1 MFLTDGLPGRS
12 YDCYVIGAGPA
23 GITLS
28 LELAKANKT
37 VLVFETGTVTEARD
51 DMPNAVNYGH
61 FPDGWWD
68 RHSIRA
74 LGGTSR
80 VWSGWCATL
89 MEVDFANP
97 AAGVRW
103 PITKSDLAPHY
114 RRAAS
119 VVDREPS
126 ILDVETPLIPGFV
139 YRPFSRR
146 AGTRFG
152 RKYREALSTSSL
164 VDVAVGT
171 SVIGLDANAS
181 RSAVRAL
188 TCFRHASGATEQLD
202 LDPAQNVVVAGGGI
216 SNAQLFL
223 QPRADGAVPVG
234 NESGLAGKYLM
245 EHPHLF
251 SVGEVVLDD
260 DLAQQSRPADF
271 GRAAHALVP
280 DDQQMR
286 RHGLLG
292 CSVEC
297 RDRTTEHP
305 MAEYLAG
312 EYGRPFHHYVCNVRS
327 EMAPSAGNEVFPDR
341 RARRRRPVP
350 TRRAVRHRRRGL
362 PQRRDDAAPP
372 GGIADRVGEGP
383 RAHQQRTPVPAAD
396 RRRSHH
402 GDYPDGDEPVELRGR
417 PGLSGPRIRQ
427 PVRGRIVRVPDRRI
441 RESDADDCRARAAL
455 GRYAGDGRVIMVNTT
470 RGFSRRTFLLGVG
483 GGAATMSIAWGVS
496 ELGLPFLEPGDDS
509 PILATLDA
517 HAEYDGWLVTP
528 EDKARMVLVEF
539 TDGWYARETGG
550 GSSWRWTQ
558 QTATLAFLN
567 PRTAAVLHLDYGA
580 RADLFEDSPRM
591 LTITVGDQVARSF
604 ASDAPGR
611 QQTNVLLPA
620 TLLGARDRVE
630 VRIAVDRPFVPANVS
645 PGSEDTRELGI
656 RVYRAAVERAPEPT
670 R

>member
-1 MFLTDGLPGRS
+1 MFLTDGLPSRS

-37 VLVFETGTVTEARD
+37 VLMFETGTVTEARD

-80 VWSGWCATL
+80 VWSGVCATL

-139 YRPFSRR
+139 YRPFSRGVSGR
-146 AGTRFG
+146 AITRFG
-152 RKYREALSTSSL
+152 RKYRDVLSTSSL

-234 NESGLAGKYLM
+234 NESGLVGKYLM

-251 SVGEVVLDD
+251 DVGEVVLDD
-260 DLAQQSRPADF
+260 DLDRQSRPADF
-271 GRAAHALVP
+271 GRAVHALVP

-292 CSVEC
+292 CSVQC
-297 RDRTTEHP
+297 RNRTTEHP

-312 EYGRPFHHYVCNVRS
+312 EYGRPFHHYGCNVRS

-341 RARRRRPVP
+341 RTRRRRPVP
-350 TRRAVRHRRRGL
+350 ARRAVRRRRRGL

-383 RAHQQRTPVPAAD
+383 RAHQQRTLVPAAD
-396 RRRSHH
+396 SAAVTSW
-402 GDYPDGDEPVELRGR
+402 EPPGWARANRTPWSTETAGFTDTTTCSWQGR
-417 PGLSGPRIRQ
+417 PCSRPADTRIR
-427 PVRGRIVRVPDRRI
+427 R
-441 RESDADDCRARAAL
+441 
-455 GRYAGDGRVIMVNTT
+455 
-470 RGFSRRTFLLGVG
+470 
-483 GGAATMSIAWGVS
+483 
-496 ELGLPFLEPGDDS
+496 
-509 PILATLDA
+509 
-517 HAEYDGWLVTP
+517 
-528 EDKARMVLVEF
+528 
-539 TDGWYARETGG
+539 
-550 GSSWRWTQ
+550 
-558 QTATLAFLN
+558 
-567 PRTAAVLHLDYGA
+567 
-580 RADLFEDSPRM
+580 
-591 LTITVGDQVARSF
+591 
-604 ASDAPGR
+604 
-611 QQTNVLLPA
+611 
-620 TLLGARDRVE
+620 
-630 VRIAVDRPFVPANVS
+630 
-645 PGSEDTRELGI
+645 
-656 RVYRAAVERAPEPT
+656 
-670 R
+670 

>member
-1 MFLTDGLPGRS
+1 MFLTDGLPSRT
-12 YDCYVIGAGPA
+12 YDYYVIGAGPA

-28 LELAKANKT
+28 LELAKANRT
-37 VLVFETGTVTEARD
+37 VLVFETGTVTEPRD

-61 FPDGWWD
+61 FRDGWWD
-68 RHSIRA
+68 RHSIRV

-103 PITKSDLAPHY
+103 PITKSDLAPSY
-114 RRAAS
+114 RRAVS

-126 ILDVETPLIPGFV
+126 ILDVETPLTPGFV
-139 YRPFSRR
+139 YRPFSLH
-146 AGTRFG
+146 AATRFG

-202 LDPAQNVVVAGGGI
+202 FDPAQNVVVAGGGI

-271 GRAAHALVP
+271 GGVRHALVP

-312 EYGRPFHHYVCNVRS
+312 EYGRPFHHYVCTVRS
-327 EMAPSAGNEVFPDR
+327 EMAPSAGNEVFLTGER
-341 RARRRRPVP
+341 
-350 TRRAVRHRRRGL
+350 
-362 PQRRDDAAPP
+362 DAA
-372 GGIADRVGEGP
+372 GLYR
-383 RAHQQRTPVPAAD
+383 PAA
-396 RRRSHH
+396 RCVIGA
-402 GDYPDGDEPVELRGR
+402 GDFRNVETTLRLLGESLIASGKGR
-417 PGLSGPRIRQ
+417 VRINNERLYRQ
-427 PVRGRIVRVPDRRI
+427 P
-441 RESDADDCRARAAL
+441 
-455 GRYAGDGRVIMVNTT
+455 
-470 RGFSRRTFLLGVG
+470 
-483 GGAATMSIAWGVS
+483 
-496 ELGLPFLEPGDDS
+496 
-509 PILATLDA
+509 
-517 HAEYDGWLVTP
+517 
-528 EDKARMVLVEF
+528 
-539 TDGWYARETGG
+539 TGG
-550 GSSWRWTQ
+550 GHIMGTTRMGTSQSNSVVDRDCRVHGYDNLFVAGSSVFPTGGYANPTLTIVALALRL
-558 QTATLAFLN
+558 ADTLA
-567 PRTAAVLHLDYGA
+567 TAG
-580 RADLFEDSPRM
+580 
-591 LTITVGDQVARSF
+591 
-604 ASDAPGR
+604 
-611 QQTNVLLPA
+611 
-620 TLLGARDRVE
+620 
-630 VRIAVDRPFVPANVS
+630 
-645 PGSEDTRELGI
+645 
-656 RVYRAAVERAPEPT
+656 
-670 R
+670 

>member
-1 MFLTDGLPGRS
+1 MFLTDGLPSRS

-28 LELAKANKT
+28 LEFAKANRT
-37 VLVFETGTVTEARD
+37 VLVFETGTVTEPRD

-68 RHSIRA
+68 RHSIRV

-80 VWSGWCATL
+80 VWNGWCATL
-89 MEVDFANP
+89 MDVDFANP
-97 AAGVRW
+97 AVGVRW
-103 PITKSDLAPHY
+103 PITKSDLAPYY
-114 RRAAS
+114 RRAAP
-119 VVDREPS
+119 VLDREPA
-126 ILDVETPLIPGFV
+126 ILDVETPLVPGFA
-139 YRPFSRR
+139 YRPYSVSTRP
-146 AGTRFG
+146 TRFG
-152 RKYREALSTSSL
+152 RKYQEALSTSSL

-223 QPRADGAVPVG
+223 QPSADGAVPVG

-251 SVGEVVLDD
+251 SVGEVVLATNLDR
-260 DLAQQSRPADF
+260 QSRPADF

-297 RDRTTEHP
+297 RNRTTEHP

-327 EMAPSAGNEVFPDR
+327 EMAPSAGNEVFLTGERD
-341 RARRRRPVP
+341 AAGLYRP
-350 TRRAVRHRRRGL
+350 RRAVRHRRRGL

-383 RAHQQRTPVPAAD
+383 RTHQQRTPVPADAD

-402 GDYPDGDEPVELRGR
+402 GDDADGYQPVELRRR
-417 PGLSGPRIRQ
+417 PGLSGPRVREF
-427 PVRGRIVRVPDRRI
+427 VRGRLLRVSHRRF
-441 RESDADDCRARAAL
+441 REPDADDSRPHVAPSRCAVGGNITMATPT
-455 GRYAGDGRVIMVNTT
+455 G
-470 RGFSRRTFLLGVG
+470 GFSRRAFLLGVG
-483 GGAATMSIAWGVS
+483 GGAASMSIVWGVS

-509 PILATLDA
+509 PIPATLDA
-517 HAEYDGWLVTP
+517 HAEYDGWLVTT
-528 EDKARMVLVEF
+528 EDKARLVMVEF
-539 TDGWYARETGG
+539 TDGWYARETSD
-550 GSSWRWTQ
+550 GSSWRWT
-558 QTATLAFLN
+558 
-567 PRTAAVLHLDYGA
+567 R
-580 RADLFEDSPRM
+580 
-591 LTITVGDQVARSF
+591 
-604 ASDAPGR
+604 
-611 QQTNVLLPA
+611 
-620 TLLGARDRVE
+620 
-630 VRIAVDRPFVPANVS
+630 
-645 PGSEDTRELGI
+645 
-656 RVYRAAVERAPEPT
+656 
-670 R
+670 

>member
-1 MFLTDGLPGRS
+1 MFLTDRLPSRP
-12 YDCYVIGAGPA
+12 YDYYVIGAGPA

-28 LELAKANKT
+28 LELAKANRT
-37 VLVFETGTVTEARD
+37 VLVFETGTVTEPRD

-68 RHSIRA
+68 RHSIRV

-80 VWSGWCATL
+80 VWNGWCATL

-126 ILDVETPLIPGFV
+126 TLDVETPLIPGFV

-171 SVIGLDANAS
+171 SVVGLDANAS
-181 RSAVRAL
+181 RSAVRSV

-234 NESGLAGKYLM
+234 NESSLAGKYLM

-251 SVGEVVLDD
+251 SVGEVVFDD
-260 DLAQQSRPADF
+260 EPRSAIAAGRLRARRPRAGSRRSADAAARPARVQRGVPRPHHRTSD
-271 GRAAHALVP
+271 GRISRRRVREAFPSLRLHRTVRDGALGW
-280 DDQQMR
+280 QR
-286 RHGLLG
+286 GL
-292 CSVEC
+292 S
-297 RDRTTEHP
+297 
-305 MAEYLAG
+305 
-312 EYGRPFHHYVCNVRS
+312 
-327 EMAPSAGNEVFPDR
+327 DR

-350 TRRAVRHRRRGL
+350 TRRAVRHRRRGF

-383 RAHQQRTPVPAAD
+383 RTHQQRTPVPADAD
-396 RRRSHH
+396 RRRSYH
-402 GDYPDGDEPVELRGR
+402 GDHPDGHEPIELRGR
-417 PGLSGPRIRQ
+417 PRLPGPRIRQ

-455 GRYAGDGRVIMVNTT
+455 
-470 RGFSRRTFLLGVG
+470 
-483 GGAATMSIAWGVS
+483 W
-496 ELGLPFLEPGDDS
+496 
-509 PILATLDA
+509 
-517 HAEYDGWLVTP
+517 
-528 EDKARMVLVEF
+528 
-539 TDGWYARETGG
+539 
-550 GSSWRWTQ
+550 
-558 QTATLAFLN
+558 
-567 PRTAAVLHLDYGA
+567 
-580 RADLFEDSPRM
+580 
-591 LTITVGDQVARSF
+591 
-604 ASDAPGR
+604 
-611 QQTNVLLPA
+611 
-620 TLLGARDRVE
+620 
-630 VRIAVDRPFVPANVS
+630 
-645 PGSEDTRELGI
+645 
-656 RVYRAAVERAPEPT
+656 PT
-670 R
+670 RWPTAG

>member
-1 MFLTDGLPGRS
+1 MMSRCMFLTDGLPDRR

-28 LELAKANKT
+28 LELAKANKS
-37 VLVFETGTVTEARD
+37 VLVFETGTVTEPRD

-80 VWSGWCATL
+80 VWSGVCATL
-89 MEVDFANP
+89 MDVDFANP
-97 AAGVRW
+97 ATGVRW

-119 VVDREPS
+119 VVDRERS
-126 ILDVETPLIPGFV
+126 ILDVETPFIAGFV
-139 YRPFSRR
+139 YRPFSQG
-146 AGTRFG
+146 AATRFG

-188 TCFRHASGATEQLD
+188 TCFRYASGATEQLD

-251 SVGEVVLDD
+251 DVGEVVLDD
-260 DLAQQSRPADF
+260 DLDQQSRPADF
-271 GRAAHALVP
+271 GSAVHALVP

-292 CSVEC
+292 CSVQC
-297 RDRTTEHP
+297 RNRTTEHP

-327 EMAPSAGNEVFPDR
+327 EMAPSAGNEVFLTGER
-341 RARRRRPVP
+341 
-350 TRRAVRHRRRGL
+350 
-362 PQRRDDAAPP
+362 DAA
-372 GGIADRVGEGP
+372 GLYR
-383 RAHQQRTPVPAAD
+383 PAA
-396 RRRSHH
+396 RCVIGA
-402 GDYPDGDEPVELRGR
+402 GDFLNVEKTLRLLGESLIESGKGR
-417 PGLSGPRIRQ
+417 VRINNERLYRQ
-427 PVRGRIVRVPDRRI
+427 P
-441 RESDADDCRARAAL
+441 
-455 GRYAGDGRVIMVNTT
+455 
-470 RGFSRRTFLLGVG
+470 
-483 GGAATMSIAWGVS
+483 
-496 ELGLPFLEPGDDS
+496 
-509 PILATLDA
+509 
-517 HAEYDGWLVTP
+517 
-528 EDKARMVLVEF
+528 
-539 TDGWYARETGG
+539 TGG
-550 GSSWRWTQ
+550 GHIMGTTRMGTSQSNSVVDRDCRVHGYDNLFVAGSSVFPTGGYANPTLTIVALALRL
-558 QTATLAFLN
+558 ADTLA
-567 PRTAAVLHLDYGA
+567 TAG
-580 RADLFEDSPRM
+580 
-591 LTITVGDQVARSF
+591 
-604 ASDAPGR
+604 
-611 QQTNVLLPA
+611 
-620 TLLGARDRVE
+620 
-630 VRIAVDRPFVPANVS
+630 
-645 PGSEDTRELGI
+645 
-656 RVYRAAVERAPEPT
+656 
-670 R
+670 

>member
-1 MFLTDGLPGRS
+1 MFLTDRLPSRP
-12 YDCYVIGAGPA
+12 YDYYVIGAGPA

-28 LELAKANKT
+28 LELAKANRT
-37 VLVFETGTVTEARD
+37 VLVFETGTVTEPRD

-61 FPDGWWD
+61 FPEGWWD
-68 RHSIRA
+68 RHSIRV

-126 ILDVETPLIPGFV
+126 ILDVETPLSPGFV
-139 YRPFSRR
+139 YRPFSQR

-202 LDPAQNVVVAGGGI
+202 FDPAQNVVVAGGGI

-223 QPRADGAVPVG
+223 QPRVDGAVPVG

-271 GRAAHALVP
+271 GGVRHALVP

-297 RDRTTEHP
+297 RNSTTDHP
-305 MAEYLAG
+305 MAEYLVGKYAK
-312 EYGRPFHHYVCNVRS
+312 PFHHYVCNVRS
-327 EMAPSAGNEVFPDR
+327 EMAPAASNEVFLTGER
-341 RARRRRPVP
+341 
-350 TRRAVRHRRRGL
+350 
-362 PQRRDDAAPP
+362 DAA
-372 GGIADRVGEGP
+372 GLYR
-383 RAHQQRTPVPAAD
+383 PAA
-396 RRRSHH
+396 RCVIGA
-402 GDYPDGDEPVELRGR
+402 GDFRNVEMTLRLLGKSLIASGKGR
-417 PGLSGPRIRQ
+417 VRINNERLYRQLYRQ
-427 PVRGRIVRVPDRRI
+427 P
-441 RESDADDCRARAAL
+441 
-455 GRYAGDGRVIMVNTT
+455 
-470 RGFSRRTFLLGVG
+470 
-483 GGAATMSIAWGVS
+483 
-496 ELGLPFLEPGDDS
+496 
-509 PILATLDA
+509 
-517 HAEYDGWLVTP
+517 
-528 EDKARMVLVEF
+528 
-539 TDGWYARETGG
+539 TGG
-550 GSSWRWTQ
+550 GHIMGTTRMGTSQSNSVVDRDCRVHGYDNLFVAGSSVFPTGGYANPTLTIVALALRL
-558 QTATLAFLN
+558 ADTLA
-567 PRTAAVLHLDYGA
+567 TAG
-580 RADLFEDSPRM
+580 
-591 LTITVGDQVARSF
+591 
-604 ASDAPGR
+604 
-611 QQTNVLLPA
+611 
-620 TLLGARDRVE
+620 
-630 VRIAVDRPFVPANVS
+630 
-645 PGSEDTRELGI
+645 
-656 RVYRAAVERAPEPT
+656 
-670 R
+670 